1 MPLRIIDHTI
11 SLIELKELANER
23 FGDLVKAVVDIERGA
38 MAIGC
43 ELHVDAEELLLNQR
57 SNQKD
62 LWGINL
68 YPDAFGD
75 EERFVEFDSMIN
87 LRPGQ
92 GNRSRGIENPETRKK
107 ILDVVLRKVVAQ

>member
-1 MPLRIIDHTI
+1 MPLQ
-11 SLIELKELANER
+11 LIEQSMSLADLRTLANER
-23 FGDLVKAVVDIERGA
+23 FGDMIKAVVDISQGS
-38 MAIGC
+38 MAAGC
-43 ELHVDAEELLLNQR
+43 ELHVDAEQFLLENGSKQV
-57 SNQKD
+57 D

-92 GNRSRGIENPETRKK
+92 GNRSRGVEDAEIRKQIFNLIRLK
-107 ILDVVLRKVVAQ
+107 IVS